1 MKSTMKHTS
10 KYLVFGLL
18 AVLAFFSLVPVN
30 PATAQQRSITVIG
43 EGTARATPETVS
55 LSLSVSSQDATATT
69 VFAKHNVEI
78 ARLKKALIDAGV
90 NAKDITEGS
99 LAMNP
104 TYDYSQPGV
113 APKLVGYHL
122 MTPLDVRL
130 TDIASLP
137 RILDVATQSGASNV
151 TIGSFGMKKQDQLE
165 EAATSSAI
173 SDAKDK
179 AKELA
184 EEIGATLGE
193 IISVGNVEAGGARGM
208 EEMERE
214 GGGGF
219 NMRALAKHVELKVV
233 FSLK

>member
-18 AVLAFFSLVPVN
+18 AVFAFFSLVPVN

-113 APKLVGYHL
+113 AP
-122 MTPLDVRL
+122 
-130 TDIASLP
+130 
-137 RILDVATQSGASNV
+137 
-151 TIGSFGMKKQDQLE
+151 
-165 EAATSSAI
+165 
-173 SDAKDK
+173 
-179 AKELA
+179 
-184 EEIGATLGE
+184 
-193 IISVGNVEAGGARGM
+193 
-208 EEMERE
+208 
-214 GGGGF
+214 
-219 NMRALAKHVELKVV
+219 
-233 FSLK
+233 